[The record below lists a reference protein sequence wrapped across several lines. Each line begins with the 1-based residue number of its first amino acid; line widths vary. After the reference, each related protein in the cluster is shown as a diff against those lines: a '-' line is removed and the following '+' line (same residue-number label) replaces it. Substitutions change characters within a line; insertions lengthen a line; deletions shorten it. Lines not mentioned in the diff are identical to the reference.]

1 MSDKVRIGVVGTSW
15 WADAMYLPALTAHPL
30 ADVRGVVGARPA
42 HTREF
47 ADRWGIP
54 GAYDTLDA
62 LLAAEP
68 LDALV
73 VLAPNRLHYGY
84 AMAAIERGLH
94 VLCEKPLAMTS
105 AEARRLT
112 DAAEAAGL
120 VTMCPFT
127 YRFMP
132 VSRWLKELVDDGYLG
147 RPYHLN
153 LRYFAG
159 YGRSDEY
166 MWRFDLGEAGAGI
179 GGDLGSHWAY
189 LARWYFGEIAAV
201 TAVFGRALERGRGR
215 TALLRCRRGLG
226 DDPARV
232 PSGATGSLHVSA
244 VAHEPSPFGQ
254 LHQMELHGS
263 EGTLHAVCDWDRV
276 QRVDGCRTGE
286 PAIHELPIPD
296 RIFEGARR
304 DVVADTYKD
313 TFRGQD
319 VMARGFVTAIAT
331 GTPASPDFRDGLAVQ
346 RVVDAASRS
355 AREGRRVTIAEIV
368 AGEG

>member
-47 ADRWGIP
+47 ADRWGVP

-132 VSRWLKELVDDGYLG
+132 VSRWLKELNRG
-147 RPYHLN
+147 
-153 LRYFAG
+153 LR
-159 YGRSDEY
+159 
-166 MWRFDLGEAGAGI
+166 AGAR
-179 GGDLGSHWAY
+179 
-189 LARWYFGEIAAV
+189 ARAA
-201 TAVFGRALERGRGR
+201 AGRGRGR
-215 TALLRCRRGLG
+215 C
-226 DDPARV
+226 P
-232 PSGATGSLHVSA
+232 
-244 VAHEPSPFGQ
+244 
-254 LHQMELHGS
+254 
-263 EGTLHAVCDWDRV
+263 
-276 QRVDGCRTGE
+276 
-286 PAIHELPIPD
+286 
-296 RIFEGARR
+296 
-304 DVVADTYKD
+304 
-313 TFRGQD
+313 
-319 VMARGFVTAIAT
+319 
-331 GTPASPDFRDGLAVQ
+331 
-346 RVVDAASRS
+346 
-355 AREGRRVTIAEIV
+355 
-368 AGEG
+368 

>member
-1 MSDKVRIGVVGTSW
+1 MSDKVRIGVIGTSW

-30 ADVRGVVGARPA
+30 ADVRGMVGARPA

-47 ADRWGIP
+47 ADRWRVP

-112 DAAEAAGL
+112 DAAEAAEL

-132 VSRWLKELVDDGYLG
+132 VSRWLKELLDEGYLG
-147 RPYHLN
+147 QPYHLN

-159 YGRSDEY
+159 YGRSDED
-166 MWRFDLGEAGAGI
+166 MWRFDLGEAGARDRWRPGVALGVSGPLVFRRNR
-179 GGDLGSHWAY
+179 GGDRCLRAG
-189 LARWYFGEIAAV
+189 ARTGAA
-201 TAVFGRALERGRGR
+201 AG
-215 TALLRCRRGLG
+215 RRGL
-226 DDPARV
+226 
-232 PSGATGSLHVSA
+232 
-244 VAHEPSPFGQ
+244 
-254 LHQMELHGS
+254 
-263 EGTLHAVCDWDRV
+263 
-276 QRVDGCRTGE
+276 
-286 PAIHELPIPD
+286 
-296 RIFEGARR
+296 
-304 DVVADTYKD
+304 
-313 TFRGQD
+313 
-319 VMARGFVTAIAT
+319 
-331 GTPASPDFRDGLAVQ
+331 
-346 RVVDAASRS
+346 
-355 AREGRRVTIAEIV
+355 
-368 AGEG
+368 